1 MDRGTVCLTESSRF
15 VVILFKFRQWMKS
28 HRFRCVTPVAICL
41 PLVVLSACAGNN
53 ESGDQASRSGFEVKF
68 VVGSALSDFCNQAA
82 NQFNQKK
89 PKLSNG
95 KAFYL
100 TCAAAGS
107 GDIVTNLVNQANQ
120 FKSGV
125 LKAEDP
131 SFPTLISVDGEIYQ
145 SQLIY
150 QMSQIF
156 PGQSYIPA
164 ITDSPLLAS
173 SPMVFMAQ
181 AEIAQGL
188 QKVANP
194 FKALVTAKTHRE
206 IDPSGPPLAVHY
218 VQTAPTK
225 SNSGLQTL
233 VAQFVSVSGKRPE
246 QLTTADVQQYQ
257 SQIQQI
263 QSKVTRY
270 GVSTNA
276 LAQAMVKNGPF
287 WASVGS
293 VYESS
298 VIAANANLPPGISRY
313 QAVYPKSTF
322 SSSMR
327 VILPEAPWVNADEK
341 AAAEQIISFLQAPD
355 TQAIAANLGLR
366 PGTAGVALGAKFS
379 SDFGVQAQPQ
389 YDSYR
394 PPQPAVVN
402 AMLKSWQEVA
412 KKPSQVVLVVD
423 SSGSMAGDKLPAVQ
437 QTLQT
442 YLNNLGPK
450 EKVTLIDFDSTIR
463 PPILVDST
471 PQGRDRGLQFIS
483 GLRADGGTKL
493 YDSVL
498 TAQKWLQSNLRKDA
512 INAVLVLTDGN
523 DSDSGISLST
533 LGTEL
538 KKTGFSSDQRIAFF
552 TVGYGNEGEFNPD
565 ALKQIAELN
574 GGYYSK
580 GNPETIAQLMSN
592 LQVEF

>member
-1 MDRGTVCLTESSRF
+1 MSIVLLDD
-15 VVILFKFRQWMKS
+15 
-28 HRFRCVTPVAICL
+28 HL
-41 PLVVLSACAGNN
+41 PLLSMKFYWLWFIRAIAVSLPLMVLSACAGSNQ
-53 ESGDQASRSGFEVKF
+53 SGNRGNLAGFEVKF
-68 VVGSALSDFCNQAA
+68 VVGSALADFCNQAA
-82 NQFNQKK
+82 NQFNQKQ
-89 PKLSNG
+89 PKLSDG

-100 TCAAAGS
+100 TCTSAGS
-107 GDIVTNLVNQANQ
+107 GDVVTNVVAQANQ
-120 FKSGV
+120 FKSGA
-125 LKAEDP
+125 LKADDP
-131 SFPTLISVDGEIYQ
+131 SLPTLLSVDGEIYQ

-156 PGQSYIPA
+156 PGQTYIPA
-164 ITDSPLLAS
+164 ITDAPLLAS
-173 SPMVFMAQ
+173 SPMVLMAQ
-181 AEIAQGL
+181 TEVAKGL
-188 QKVANP
+188 QTVADP
-194 FKALVTAKTHRE
+194 FKALVTAKTHRD
-206 IDPSGPPLAVHY
+206 IDPSGPPLTVHY

-233 VAQFVSVSGKRPE
+233 VAQFASVSGKRPE
-246 QLTTADVQQYQ
+246 RLTVADVQQYQ
-257 SQIQQI
+257 NQIQQI
-263 QSKVTRY
+263 QRKVTRY
-270 GVSTNA
+270 GISTHA
-276 LAQAMVKNGPF
+276 LAQAMVKNGTF

-293 VYESS
+293 VYEYS
-298 VIAANANLPPGISRY
+298 VIAANTNLPPGAPRY
-313 QAVYPKSTF
+313 QAVYPKATF
-322 SSSMR
+322 SSNMR
-327 VILPEAPWVNADEK
+327 AILPQAPWVNADEK
-341 AAAEQIISFLQAPD
+341 AAAEQIIAFLQSPD
-355 TQAIAANLGLR
+355 AQAIAVNLGLR
-366 PGTAGVALGAKFS
+366 PGTPGVALGTKFTPE
-379 SDFGVQAQPQ
+379 FGVQARPQ

-394 PPQPAVVN
+394 PPQPAVVD
-402 AMLKSWQEVA
+402 AMLKSWQQVA
-412 KKPSQVVLVVD
+412 KKPSLVVLVVD

-450 EKVTLIDFDSTIR
+450 EKVALIDFDSTIR
-463 PPILVDST
+463 SPILVDST

-483 GLRADGGTKL
+483 GLQADGGTKL

-498 TAQKWLQSNLRKDA
+498 AAQKLLQSKLQKDA

-523 DSDSGISLST
+523 DSDSTITLDT